1 MSYILDAL
9 QKSEQARQRGR
20 VPDLNTLA
28 ADARPSP
35 ESLPRSPSTATI
47 VALVVASGLAALGW
61 WRPWTTSTP
70 PTAGPTEAAIA
81 AIPSPQTSAAPVTPE
96 DGTRVA
102 IEAPALPA
110 PHQPSPPEAPRA
122 SPPAPA
128 PAQTQT
134 PLKKA
139 ERLAAHDRVRETSVA
154 PAVSAQVRDRPQ
166 TRRILALQELPP
178 AVRAALPR
186 LDVSGYAYAG
196 DSGRRMVVI
205 NDRLVHEGD
214 EAAAGVKLLSAAQD
228 GVVFEFQGHRFRGQ
242 P

>member
-9 QKSEQARQRGR
+9 QKSEQARQHGR

-28 ADARPSP
+28 AAARPSP
-35 ESLPRSPSTATI
+35 EAVPRSPSAVTI
-47 VALVVASGLAALGW
+47 AALVVVSGLAALGW
-61 WRPWTTSTP
+61 WRPWTTGTP
-70 PTAGPTEAAIA
+70 SAAEPTEAAIA
-81 AIPSPQTSAAPVTPE
+81 SIPSTKTAAAPATPA
-96 DGTRVA
+96 DGSRA
-102 IEAPALPA
+102 AQQAPARPDA
-110 PHQPSPPEAPRA
+110 PQASPPQAPPA
-122 SPPAPA
+122 SPPAPT
-128 PAQTQT
+128 PAQTPT

-139 ERLAAHDRVRETSVA
+139 ERLAAHNWERETSVA
-154 PAVSAQVRDRPQ
+154 PVVSAQAPDRPQ
-166 TRRILALQELPP
+166 TRRILALHELPP
-178 AVRAALPR
+178 AVRTALPR